1 MTCSRFDKIADTMK
15 LNKYVRRIAC
25 CLTVV
30 TLLGSV
36 AHAQMVER
44 LCRTDYEIDPE
55 RQGDFWLN
63 LIISAFLRTMSLQE
77 AL

>member
-1 MTCSRFDKIADTMK
+1 MK

-30 TLLGSV
+30 ALLGSA

-55 RQGDFWLN
+55 RQGELLVD